1 VREDL
6 VQQVYTLLSLIDG
19 PGAVVLAYTEAHGF
33 LAAVS
38 AAGREAAARK
48 AQAQSAVAG
57 AQAGEGEAVAELRG
71 ALEEREA
78 AAREAAALQ
87 AAGAQLLAECGTW
100 AAQHAGALALIR

>member
-48 AQAQSAVAG
+48 AQAQAAVAA
-57 AQAGEGEAVAELRG
+57 AQSGEGEAVSELRA
-71 ALEEREA
+71 ALEEKEA

-87 AAGAQLLAECGTW
+87 GAGAQLLAECGTW

>member
-1 VREDL
+1 MREDL
-6 VQQVYTLLSLIDG
+6 VQQVYTLLSLLDG

-48 AQAQSAVAG
+48 AEAQAAAAA
-57 AQAGEGEAVAELRG
+57 AQAGEGDAVSELRG
-71 ALEEREA
+71 ALEEREGVS
-78 AAREAAALQ
+78 REAGALQ